1 MRSARLVRLAS
12 DALAFVD
19 RHILMALVTIMLGF
33 VTANVATRA
42 AGVTIA
48 WANEL
53 AVYAMIMTGFVGA
66 SLMLRLRMDP
76 AVTLAQEFLPERIGR
91 VLRVVVAV
99 IALAFGLFLM
109 WTCWRWFDP
118 PNLIRAGFD
127 IGRFQAT
134 TFNFIYTEVTPVL
147 NWPKAW
153 FFLVVPWFAL
163 TASVHAATNLLEEA
177 GFLER
182 PAPAADAAIGE
193 G

>member
-1 MRSARLVRLAS
+1 MRLARLVRRLS

-19 RHILMALVTIMLGF
+19 RHLLMALVAGLLGL
-33 VTANVATRA
+33 VTANVASRA
-42 AGVTIA
+42 MGVTIA
-48 WANEL
+48 WADEL

-76 AVTLAQEFLPERIGR
+76 AVTLAQEFLPARIGR
-91 VLRVVVAV
+91 TLRAIVAIV
-99 IALAFGLFLM
+99 ALAFGLFLL

-118 PNLIRAGFD
+118 AGLVRAGFD
-127 IGRFQAT
+127 VGAFQAA

-147 NWPKAW
+147 NWRKAW

-177 GFLER
+177 GVLER
-182 PAPAADAAIGE
+182 TAPAADAAIGE